1 MQEQQAVAAL
11 ASLKDFYWIVGI
23 MVVMN
28 ISTIIAVL
36 VAVGRTIWW
45 ASDITGKVKRNT
57 KDINNA
63 HEIIKEINRGN
74 A

>member
-1 MQEQQAVAAL
+1 
-11 ASLKDFYWIVGI
+11 